1 MPFLTQYSMARL
13 PWPYGSAILVPRAL
27 IPLSGYLTGRGNNRY
42 FFLHQIVARSERGC
56 LPGDRV
62 YGFPIRLP
70 ISREPGERR
79 IDVESSGGTLAG
91 HGSCVSAA
99 SPCRNLHSIG
109 GRPRWYGSCEAFTP
123 SPACALSGGAG
134 RARRT
139 RGART
144 PRFLDDRIDA
154 IPVTRMV
161 RYVPDCIRNR
171 IGDGLV
177 EPDTLPLQPRRPM
190 RPGNFHA
197 AIVSPP
203 AAVTRV
209 RYNKTPACLADCPAL
224 AGAGACFPQ
233 HPNERL
239 GFACLS
245 VCASLSS
252 MVRIE
257 AVARNQGGSLSRIQ
271 HTRHCSFAN
280 GRNRSASL
288 NARKPPPNSVPQ
300 IRAGTLRLHPRFH
313 QRTHCLGGQ
322 ALIRGGKRILAACR
336 ACRCTEQYSL
346 RTNRPCKRV
355 KQRDMFE
362 AA

>member
-1 MPFLTQYSMARL
+1 MWIHRAARWLDMVPVCPRQAHAGTFIRSGVGLVGTVSARL
-13 PWPYGSAILVPRAL
+13 SPLRQPAPCQAVPVE
-27 IPLSGYLTGRGNNRY
+27 
-42 FFLHQIVARSERGC
+42 H
-56 LPGDRV
+56 
-62 YGFPIRLP
+62 
-70 ISREPGERR
+70 GER
-79 IDVESSGGTLAG
+79 
-91 HGSCVSAA
+91 AA
-99 SPCRNLHSIG
+99 LGP
-109 GRPRWYGSCEAFTP
+109 
-123 SPACALSGGAG
+123 
-134 RARRT
+134 
-139 RGART
+139 

-300 IRAGTLRLHPRFH
+300 IRAGTLRPQGSLHPRFH